1 MSGGMI
7 KGGGRAIMSRESQR
21 ALIDLLIALEGVE
34 TATATSGGGGRRRL
48 AIDLAVAVAV
58 DVAARRGTCA
68 EEVRQITDPSLRGAC
83 Q

>member
-34 TATATSGGGGRRRL
+34 TATATSGGGGEEETRRRL
-48 AIDLAVAVAV
+48 G
-58 DVAARRGTCA
+58 RRRRRRCRRTT
-68 EEVRQITDPSLRGAC
+68 RNMRGGSSPNY
-83 Q
+83 